1 MCVLYLYT
9 GNMQRITTQFIYR
22 IAPLFQNIQHNSTPE
37 MNIKMQ
43 TRTLLWWN
51 FKHYSLSINC
61 DCLKCHWISEHDV
74 IFRVVKECGII
85 TDDGRFQNPN
95 PLGTVSEGP
104 ERVSDGTLQDVGNW
118 GIPWVCLSMYWQL
131 GLESVW
137 FWQLGLESAW
147 FCSACSVISCVR
159 RRVLCWRSIWSQT
172 LLEADIGP

>member
-1 MCVLYLYT
+1 MYVLYLYT

-22 IAPLFQNIQHNSTPE
+22 VAPIFQNLQHNSTPE

-43 TRTLLWWN
+43 TPCTLWWN
-51 FKHYSLSINC
+51 SKHYSLISINC
-61 DCLKCHWISEHDV
+61 DCLKCHWTSEHDV
-74 IFRVVKECGII
+74 IFSQRVWNH
-85 TDDGRFQNPN
+85 DQFQNPN
-95 PLGTVSEGP
+95 PPGTVSEGP